1 MAKDPAVLFYTSD
14 FLSGTRTMKNEEVG
28 MYITLLCLQH
38 QYGKLTEQDMQSICN
53 GYNEKVYS
61 KFEKDGDYYFNKR
74 MHEESVK
81 RSKYS
86 ESRRNNAKVK
96 KEDKHMHEHMYK
108 HMPKHMENENENENI
123 NIDSNINTI
132 NKKKKIKKV
141 DIYRSFLHLTI
152 TKAEVEKLKANYS
165 ITKIDQTLDAIENYR
180 NNKNYTSLYLTCKKW
195 LEKEQNN
202 KTQMVY

>member
-14 FLSGTRTMKNEEVG
+14 FLSGTRTMKHEEVG

-38 QYGKLTEQDMQSICN
+38 QYGKLTEQDMQSIC
-53 GYNEKVYS
+53 GAYNEKVYS

-74 MHEESVK
+74 MQEESVK

-132 NKKKKIKKV
+132 NNKKKIKKI
-141 DIYRSFLHLTI
+141 DIYRSFLHLSI
-152 TKAEVEKLKANYS
+152 TKAEIEKLKATYT
-165 ITKIDQTLDAIENYR
+165 ITQIDQTLDAIENYR

-195 LEKEQNN
+195 LEKEQPN
-202 KTQMVY
+202 KFKMVL

>member
-38 QYGKLTEQDMQSICN
+38 QYGKLTEQDMLSICN
-53 GYNEKVYS
+53 GYNEKVFS
-61 KFEKDGDYYFNKR
+61 KFEKNGDYYFNKR
-74 MHEESVK
+74 MHEEAIK

-96 KEDKHMHEHMYK
+96 KEDKHMHKHMYK
-108 HMPKHMENENENENI
+108 HMPKHMENENENINI
-123 NIDSNINTI
+123 NSNINNT
-132 NKKKKIKKV
+132 NKKKNKKV
-141 DIYRSFLHLTI
+141 DIYRSFLHLSI

-165 ITKIDQTLDAIENYR
+165 ITQIDRTLDAIENYR
-180 NNKNYTSLYLTCKKW
+180 QNKNYISLYLTCKKW
-195 LEKEQNN
+195 LEKEENN
-202 KTQMVY
+202 KSQMVY